1 MKFKIGDR
9 VIILRGGETGIII
22 PFSARH
28 LSLRH
33 LSLGGQYRVKY
44 DIPKKF
50 GIATITSSLIWE
62 NNLELDIPRIRDE
75 KINNLLL

>member
-9 VIILRGGETGIII
+9 VIILNSGETGIII
-22 PFSARH
+22 PFYTGN
-28 LSLRH
+28 

-50 GIATITSSLIWE
+50 GIATITSSLVWE
-62 NNLELDIPRIRDE
+62 NNLELDISRIRDE